1 MSKQITIPVP
11 DGKRAEWINGV
22 LTLVDEQKVDNRPVT
37 ERIKTFEDACNAL
50 GDEHP
55 LVTQYR
61 LTAAAYK
68 GDPMTEDFIAYL
80 KLRIIVAALNEGWEP
95 KFTEDECRCFPWFYF
110 YTKEEYDKL
119 DDEKKGRCVLRSGGS
134 TYSGYGFVFCFAN
147 NDASFSSTF
156 VGSRLTFRTRELAA
170 YAGRQFT
177 EEWADF
183 MFKPR
188 TGEELNGKSEV
199 AKTTIDF
206 DDNEDE

>member
-1 MSKQITIPVP
+1 MSKEITIPVP

-37 ERIKTFEDACNAL
+37 ERIKTFTDACNAL

-95 KFTEDECRCFPWFYF
+95 KFEKGEYRYFPRFYF

-119 DDEKKGRCVLRSGGS
+119 DDEVKGRCVLRSGYYTNS
-134 TYSGYGFVFCFAN
+134 YYGFDLTITYH
-147 NDASFSSTF
+147 DASYSFTCF
-156 VGSRLTFRTRELAA
+156 GSRLAFRTRELAA
-170 YAGRQFT
+170 YAGKQFT

-188 TGEELNGKSEV
+188 TGEELNGKSEA

-206 DDNEDE
+206 NNNEDE

>member
-1 MSKQITIPVP
+1 MSKEITIPVP

-37 ERIKTFEDACNAL
+37 ERIKTFTDACNAL

-95 KFTEDECRCFPWFYF
+95 KFEKGEYRYFPRFYF

-119 DDEKKGRCVLRSGGS
+119 DDEVKGRCVLRSGYYTNS
-134 TYSGYGFVFCFAN
+134 YYGFDLTITYH
-147 NDASFSSTF
+147 DASYSFTCF
-156 VGSRLTFRTRELAA
+156 GSRLAFRTRELAA
-170 YAGRQFT
+170 YAGRQFI

-183 MFKPR
+183 MFKPL
-188 TGEELNGKSEV
+188 TGEELNGKSEA

-206 DDNEDE
+206 NNNEDE

>member
-37 ERIKTFEDACNAL
+37 ERIKTFTDACNAL

-95 KFTEDECRCFPWFYF
+95 KFEEGEYRYFPWFYL
-110 YTKEEYDKL
+110 YTKEQYDEL
-119 DDEKKGRCVLRSGGS
+119 DDEEKGRCVLRSGVFTNSYVGFVS
-134 TYSGYGFVFCFAN
+134 YSGT
-147 NDASFSSTF
+147 SF
-156 VGSRLTFRTRELAA
+156 GSRLAFRTRELAA
-170 YAGRQFT
+170 YAGRQFI

-188 TGEELNGKSEV
+188 TGEELNGKSEA

-206 DDNEDE
+206 NNNEDE

>member
-1 MSKQITIPVP
+1 MSKEITIPVP

-22 LTLVDEQKVDNRPVT
+22 LTLVDEQKVENRPVT
-37 ERIKTFEDACNAL
+37 ERIKTFDDACNAL

-95 KFTEDECRCFPWFYF
+95 KFTEDEYRYFPWFFF

-119 DDEKKGRCVLRSGGS
+119 DDEEKGRCVLRSGFSTGS
-134 TYSGYGFVFCFAN
+134 AYGFVSCDAYY
-147 NDASFSSTF
+147 DASSSYTS
-156 VGSRLTFRTRELAA
+156 VGSRLAFRTRELAA

>member
-1 MSKQITIPVP
+1 MSKEITIPVP

-37 ERIKTFEDACNAL
+37 ERIKTFDDAREAL

-55 LVTQYR
+55 FVKEYWSVVNVDLDITQD
-61 LTAAAYK
+61 L
-68 GDPMTEDFIAYL
+68 IAYL

-95 KFTEDECRCFPWFYF
+95 KFEKGEYRYFPWFYF

-119 DDEKKGRCVLRSGGS
+119 DDEEKGRCVLRSGVSTHSGS
-134 TYSGYGFVFCFAN
+134 GFVGCDAN
-147 NDASFSSTF
+147 YDASSSSASY
-156 VGSRLTFRTRELAA
+156 GSRLAFRTRELAA

-206 DDNEDE
+206 NNNEDE

>member
-1 MSKQITIPVP
+1 MSKEITIPVP

-22 LTLVDEQKVDNRPVT
+22 LTLVDEQKVENRPVT
-37 ERIKTFEDACNAL
+37 ERIKTLDDACNAL

-80 KLRIIVAALNEGWEP
+80 KLRIIVAAFNEGWEP
-95 KFTEDECRCFPWFYF
+95 KFTEDEYRYFPWFYF

-119 DDEKKGRCVLRSGGS
+119 DDEEKGRCVLRSGYN
-134 TYSGYGFVFCFAN
+134 TYSGVGFVSCSAHYG
-147 NDASFSSTF
+147 ASFSSTSF
-156 VGSRLTFRTRELAA
+156 GSRLAFRTRELAV

-206 DDNEDE
+206 NNNEDE